1 MVGLCQTT
9 SCRGVL
15 LLLRRFR
22 GSLNGQPVNA
32 CRAAAFSLQHREWD
46 EIGAPDPTSNI
57 RPLRFK
63 SLPQDVMGLEL
74 QRLQKRVWELN
85 HNFWKRH
92 NTEFQEQKEKFV
104 ADTLSQQ
111 RLQGGNTYVTKLT
124 ANELSL
130 FYKQFLDDKFL
141 EHMHYNK
148 QWMKLQTLL
157 TWTALKGQVSRHSC
171 FCRCITPKP

>member
-92 NTEFQEQKEKFV
+92 NTEFQEVGALSSV
-104 ADTLSQQ
+104 AVCAPCSPHCHWNVNYEAEIYAILLPLRFPLSVF
-111 RLQGGNTYVTKLT
+111 RGL
-124 ANELSL
+124 
-130 FYKQFLDDKFL
+130 
-141 EHMHYNK
+141 YNFSE
-148 QWMKLQTLL
+148 
-157 TWTALKGQVSRHSC
+157 A
-171 FCRCITPKP
+171 F